1 MKRLLLILILT
12 FSFQSFVKAEDIR
25 DFQIEEMSI
34 GDSLLDHFTE
44 EEINKSLI
52 NDYPNSDKYKR
63 VQIIKHKR
71 LKTYD
76 AMLILY
82 LKNDKKKKI
91 HSLSGMI
98 DYVDNIKACLNKKD
112 IILDDI
118 SNIFKDVNI
127 EDQGKRIHKA
137 DKSKKSFIYDV
148 QIKFTNND
156 RVTVACFDWSKK
168 IGFKDHL
175 RISISNRD
183 FLNWVN
189 NEAYK

>member
-1 MKRLLLILILT
+1 MRLFIAVLVLI
-12 FSFQSFVKAEDIR
+12 FSFQSWTKADDVR
-25 DFQIEEMSI
+25 DFEIEGMSI
-34 GDSLLDHFTE
+34 GDSLLDHFSK
-44 EEINKSLI
+44 EEIKKSLI
-52 NDYPNSDKYKR
+52 EDYPNSDKYKR

-76 AMLILY
+76 AMHILY
-82 LKNDKKKKI
+82 LKNDKNKKI

-127 EDQGKRIHKA
+127 EDQGKRIHRF

-148 QIKFTNND
+148 QINFTNND
-156 RVTVACFDWSKK
+156 RVTVACFDWSKEK
-168 IGFKDHL
+168 GFKDHL
-175 RISISNRD
+175 RISISNKN

-189 NEAYK
+189 NEAYN

>member
-1 MKRLLLILILT
+1 MKLLLTTFLIILFL
-12 FSFQSFVKAEDIR
+12 QSWTKADDIS
-25 DFQIEEMSI
+25 DFQIEGMSI
-34 GDSLLDHFTE
+34 GDSLLDYFTE
-44 EEINKSLI
+44 REINKSLI
-52 NDYPNSDKYKR
+52 KDYPNSDKYKR
-63 VQIIKHKR
+63 IQIIKHKR

-76 AMLILY
+76 AMHILY
-82 LKNDKKKKI
+82 LKNDKNKKI

-127 EDQGKRIHKA
+127 EDQGKRIHRF

-148 QIKFTNND
+148 HINFTNND
-156 RVTVACFDWSKK
+156 RVTVACFDWSKEK
-168 IGFKDHL
+168 GFKDHL
-175 RISISNRD
+175 RISISNKN

-189 NEAYK
+189 NEAYN